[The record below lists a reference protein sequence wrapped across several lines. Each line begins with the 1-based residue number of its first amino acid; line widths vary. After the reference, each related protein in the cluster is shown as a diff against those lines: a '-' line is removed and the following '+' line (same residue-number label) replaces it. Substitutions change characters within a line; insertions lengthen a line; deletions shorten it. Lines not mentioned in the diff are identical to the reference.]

1 MEIPELLKSELV
13 NYCFKHA
20 TSKASVIGNLA
31 KAVHKLARPPVWMHE
46 PSFDGSTWLEL
57 PVHERKY
64 YIRLAFNE
72 LLGSGRLVTESFTTL
87 LGQKQVRYKAGSVL
101 DRFATIK
108 PDGQT

>member
-1 MEIPELLKSELV
+1 MEVPELLKSELV

-20 TSKASVIGNLA
+20 TSKASVVGNLA
-31 KAVHKLARPPVWMHE
+31 KAAHKLARPPEWMHE
-46 PSFDGSTWLEL
+46 PVFDESTWIEL

-72 LLGSGRLVTESFTTL
+72 LLENGRLVAESFTTVR
-87 LGQKQVRYKAGSVL
+87 GQKQVRYKAGSVL

-108 PDGQT
+108 PGGQT